1 MFHMQRRLGGVILLA
16 ALGIVVTGLA
26 VTLVVVLIGPGG
38 TPQAIDGGTGARNV
52 ATPVLPGA
60 EAPIDPDGGP
70 NGAASSPAAPIKA
83 RRVADREAREAL
95 VRAIAEA
102 RRRREDAAGAAR
114 LAGGSAPAGEHETG
128 DEAPHGRLSKEYI
141 RSVVHEAT
149 PLIRECYE
157 MALEEDRDLAGTLR
171 ARFSIA
177 GEADVGGLVET
188 VDVEADDGLAVS
200 ATLVEC
206 MRETVYSLQ
215 FDPPEGGGRVDVTY
229 PFIFRTSGDE

>member
-1 MFHMQRRLGGVILLA
+1 MFHMQRRLGGMILLA
-16 ALGIVVTGLA
+16 ALGIVITGLA

-38 TPQAIDGGTGARNV
+38 TAQAIDGGTGGASTTAPALPSV
-52 ATPVLPGA
+52 ETPSDPGR
-60 EAPIDPDGGP
+60 GP
-70 NGAASSPAAPIKA
+70 TGPQPSPAAPIKA
-83 RRVADREAREAL
+83 RRVADRESREAL

-102 RRRREDAAGAAR
+102 RRRREDAAGAAST
-114 LAGGSAPAGEHETG
+114 AGGSVPPGEHGTV
-128 DEAPHGRLSKEYI
+128 DEPPTGRLSKEYI

-157 MALEEDRDLAGTLR
+157 MALEEDQNLAGTLR

-188 VDVEADDGLAVS
+188 VGVEADDGLAVS

-229 PFIFRTSGDE
+229 PFIFRTSDDE